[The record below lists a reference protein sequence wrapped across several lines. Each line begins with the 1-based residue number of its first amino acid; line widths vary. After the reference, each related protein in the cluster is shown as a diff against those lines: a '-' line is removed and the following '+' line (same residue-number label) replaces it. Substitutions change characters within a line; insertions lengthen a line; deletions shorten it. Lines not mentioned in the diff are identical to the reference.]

1 MSKDFKKW
9 IKYGAIVFVA
19 MFFGFLIAG
28 NQPTIETGSTSS
40 NQQSTSESTQ
50 QSVAEDTR
58 TTIDLKPDEIVT
70 ITDQQAG
77 KYIIQKQVVEN
88 SIGFDG
94 ASTQILTVNGENK
107 MFDNSISLKAGD
119 QVMVTNCTDVN
130 GQVVTKL
137 VPTK

>member
-9 IKYGAIVFVA
+9 IKYGAIIFVS

-28 NQPTIETGSTSS
+28 YQPTTETGSTSS
-40 NQQSTSESTQ
+40 SQQNT
-50 QSVAEDTR
+50 AEDTR
-58 TTIDLKPDEIVT
+58 ATIDLRPDEIVT
-70 ITDQQAG
+70 ITDQQVG

-88 SIGFDG
+88 SIGMDG
-94 ASTQILTVNGENK
+94 ANTQILTVNGENK

>member
-9 IKYGAIVFVA
+9 IKYGAIIFVA

-28 NQPTIETGSTSS
+28 NQPTTETGSTSS
-40 NQQSTSESTQ
+40 SQQNT
-50 QSVAEDTR
+50 AEDTR
-58 TTIDLKPDEIVT
+58 ATIDLRPDEIVT
-70 ITDQQAG
+70 ITDQQVG

-88 SIGFDG
+88 SIGMDG
-94 ASTQILTVNGENK
+94 ANTQILTVNGENK

>member
-9 IKYGAIVFVA
+9 IKYGAIIFVA

-28 NQPTIETGSTSS
+28 NQPTTETCSTSS
-40 NQQSTSESTQ
+40 SQQNT
-50 QSVAEDTR
+50 AEDTR
-58 TTIDLKPDEIVT
+58 ATIDLRPDEIVT
-70 ITDQQAG
+70 ITDQQVG

-88 SIGFDG
+88 SIGMDG
-94 ASTQILTVNGENK
+94 ANTQILTVNGENK